1 MSLDDLEKRLYAEQE
16 KGTRPRAAPRPRGEM
31 ERGTPAVLEE
41 WQREEMG
48 EKRRHP
54 FFWWML
60 AAVGVLLFLAVGA
73 VVLILSSGGG
83 GEGITL
89 TLYAPSEIYRGVPFE
104 LKVEVEN
111 QLDEIIRDATLSLNL
126 PAGLVSV
133 DNIGTNRAITSE
145 SIGDI
150 GGRTVAKKTFRLLAV
165 GLPDSLQKANV
176 TLSYGT
182 GGRSRFQASA
192 EKEIIV
198 NRAAV
203 KLAVTKPERVIS
215 GSAFELEVG
224 YENASRFDFSD
235 VTLRM
240 KYPDGFSFQSASAN
254 PDSLDSSWRL
264 GALNA
269 GSKGVLRVKGV
280 LTGVGEAQF
289 SLPVTVIANFGG
301 EEYLLAE
308 ENVALALAPAPV
320 NLQVLVNGR
329 SDYVARAGDMLTYT
343 VSYRNESGIALAD
356 VVLKL
361 SLSGELFNFTTLD
374 TDARID
380 SLANTLTWNAGN
392 TPPFRLLDP
401 GASGEVRAT
410 VRLKPSFPIRRPSD
424 KNFFL
429 RVQAEAS
436 SPSVPYYLSADK
448 TTALASMETKVAG
461 LTVVY
466 AQAFFRDVAA
476 GMLNQG
482 KLPPQVGQPTEYTI
496 HWVIRNYG
504 TDVKNVAVSAFLQS
518 GVTWTGLVK
527 SSIDAVPLWNERR
540 SEVTWQIEKIAA
552 TKGVISDPIEAVFQ
566 VRATPDVTEVGQYQ
580 PLMGETTLRTTDDFT
595 GLELT
600 SRDAG
605 FTTAL
610 PDDRT
615 VGEGIGRVIP

>member
-1 MSLDDLEKRLYAEQE
+1 MEKE
-16 KGTRPRAAPRPRGEM
+16 KGSRRRTAPRQRREA
-31 ERGTPAVLEE
+31 ERGTAAVPEE
-41 WQREEMG
+41 WQREETG
-48 EKRRHP
+48 EEPRRP
-54 FFWWML
+54 LFRWIL
-60 AAVGVLLFLAVGA
+60 AVVGVLLFLAVGA
-73 VVLILSSGGG
+73 VIFILSSGGG

-104 LKVEVEN
+104 LKVDVEN
-111 QLDEIIRDATLSLNL
+111 QLDAVIRDATLSLNL

-145 SIGDI
+145 SVGDI

-192 EKEIIV
+192 EKEIVV

-203 KLAVTKPERVIS
+203 KLTVAKPERVIS
-215 GSAFELEVG
+215 GSAFELQID
-224 YENASRFDFSD
+224 YENVTEKLNKFDFPD

-240 KYPDGFSFQSASAN
+240 KYPDGFNFQSASSK

-280 LTGVGEAQF
+280 LTGAGEAQF

-301 EEYLLAE
+301 EEYPLAE
-308 ENVALALAPAPV
+308 ENVVLALSPAPV
-320 NLQVLVNGR
+320 NLQVLMNGR
-329 SDYVARAGDMLTYT
+329 NDYVARAGDVLTYT
-343 VSYRNESGIALAD
+343 VPYRNESGIALAD

-361 SLSGELFNFTTLD
+361 SLSGELFDFTTLD
-374 TDARID
+374 TDAQID
-380 SLANTLTWNAGN
+380 SRTNTLTWNAGN
-392 TPPFRLLDP
+392 TPAFRLLDP
-401 GASGEVRAT
+401 GASGEVRVT
-410 VRLKPSFPIRRPSD
+410 VRLKSSFPIRRPSD
-424 KNFFL
+424 KNFML
-429 RVQAEAS
+429 KAQAEAS

-461 LTVVY
+461 LAVVD

-482 KLPPQVGQPTEYTI
+482 KLPPQAGQPTEYTI
-496 HWVIRNYG
+496 HLVILNYG
-504 TDVKNVAVSAFLQS
+504 TDVKNVAVSAFLQP

-527 SSIDAVPLWNERR
+527 SSIDAVPLWNERTG
-540 SEVTWQIEKIAA
+540 EVTWQIEKIVA
-552 TKGVISDPIEAVFQ
+552 TKGIISAPVEAVFQ
-566 VRATPDVTEVGQYQ
+566 VRATPEATGVGQYQ
-580 PLMGETTLRTTDDFT
+580 PLMGETTLKATDDFT

-605 FTTAL
+605 LTTAL
-610 PDDRT
+610 PDDHT
-615 VGEGIGRVIP
+615 VGEGMGRVVP